1 MNDLTSLLNL
11 KREQFSVHIRKQRN
25 ENQFKES
32 RKHYI
37 SSLFSQQTQMQEI
50 SAKIR
55 DKIERGEQLSGE
67 LLIIIV
73 DKIEEILE
81 RENNLKLLDT
91 IDAAVWMLKSVDV
104 QTYEDELSDNYK
116 MQRIIDIMIPLS
128 QGYSTHHEQMNQQ
141 IIIYA
146 AKFLKYWTMMDDKS
160 IYNYYGEVAET
171 VYFLLNKQE
180 IIYIKRGV
188 EIMFNLFQCDDG
200 KLLSKLHELLICGQ
214 SLVKPICIL
223 LQTQQNYDIQTTL
236 WKIVLQTFLIQE
248 RNGMNQYLNYTNQD
262 TTFFDIL
269 IELVQESEEN
279 SRKLFR
285 YQLHLIHLILD
296 YSQTE
301 RELLYDHFK
310 WKMNSSEFKIKM
322 QQNWLFHEWSSIQ
335 KVANQI
341 QSHLEE

>member
-1 MNDLTSLLNL
+1 MNDLTSLINF
-11 KREQFSVHIRKQRN
+11 KREQFHVHIRKQRN
-25 ENQFKES
+25 ENQFKQS

-37 SSLFSQQTQMQEI
+37 SSLFSQQTQMQQI

-55 DKIERGEQLSGE
+55 DKIERGEQLNGE

-73 DKIEEILE
+73 EKIEEILE
-81 RENNLKLLDT
+81 IENNLKLLDT

-116 MQRIIDIMIPLS
+116 MLKIIDMIIPLS
-128 QGYSTHHEQMNQQ
+128 QGYSIHHEHMNQQ

-146 AKFLKYWTMMDDKS
+146 AKFLKYWTMMDDKQ

-180 IIYIKRGV
+180 LIFIKRGI

-200 KLLSKLHELLICGQ
+200 KLLFKLHELLICGQ
-214 SLVKPICIL
+214 NLVKPICNL
-223 LQTQQNYDIQTTL
+223 LQTQQNFDIQTTI
-236 WKIVLQTFLIQE
+236 WEIVLQTFLMQD
-248 RNGMNQYLNYTNQD
+248 RNGMNQYLNYTNQEIS
-262 TTFFDIL
+262 FFDIL
-269 IELVQESEEN
+269 IELVQKSENN

-296 YSQTE
+296 YLQNE
-301 RELLYDHFK
+301 RELLYEDFK
-310 WKMNSSEFKIKM
+310 WKLNSSEIKIKL
-322 QQNWLFHEWSSIQ
+322 QHNWVFHQWNSIQ
-335 KVANQI
+335 NIANQI
-341 QSHLEE
+341 QIHLEE